1 MFKKALLVSGVALAI
16 SAPAMAEQR
25 TSSVRD
31 NGFSYNYAQLAYDQ
45 WDWDNDIEVDALTA
59 EGAFAL
65 DEHLFVRG
73 GLSFYDGDLGQGDLD
88 GKQIYAGIGF
98 HTPLQDKLD
107 FVGSADII
115 YDDREFEFNQTFCN
129 AFGCVTSNSDADDDE
144 IGFELRG
151 GVRAAVADQVEL
163 EGGLSYYDLYD
174 DDITLYAQGL
184 FKATDTIDIGARL
197 LFGGDR
203 ESIGIFGR
211 YNF

>member
-1 MFKKALLVSGVALAI
+1 MFKKALLVSGVALAV

-65 DEHLFVRG
+65 DEHLFIRG
-73 GLSFYDGDLGQGDLD
+73 GLSFFDGDLGRGDLD
-88 GKQIYAGIGF
+88 GKQIYAGVGF
-98 HTPLQDKLD
+98 HTPLQAKLD

-115 YDDREFEFNQTFCN
+115 YDDREYDATFCN
-129 AFGCVTSNSDADDDE
+129 AFVCTSTSADDDE
-144 IGFELRG
+144 IGFDLRA

-163 EGGLSYYDLYD
+163 EGGLSYYDVYD

-184 FKATDTIDIGARL
+184 FKATDAIDIGARL

>member
-1 MFKKALLVSGVALAI
+1 MLKKSLLVSGIALAI
-16 SAPAMAEQR
+16 ASPAMAAQS
-25 TSSVRD
+25 TSAVRD

-45 WDWDNDIEVDALTA
+45 WEFDDAWDVDVLTA
-59 EGAFAL
+59 EGAFEL
-65 DEHLFVRG
+65 DEHLFLRG
-73 GLSFYDGDLGQGDLD
+73 GLSFYDGDFGPGDLD
-88 GKQIYAGIGF
+88 GKQIYAGVGF

-107 FVGSADII
+107 FVGTADII
-115 YDDREFEFNQTFCN
+115 YDDQEFDYRVCS
-129 AFGCVTSNSDADDDE
+129 FGICVEDSASDDE

-151 GVRAAVADQVEL
+151 GVRAAAGDVVEL

-184 FKATDTIDIGARL
+184 FNVTPAVDLGARV

-203 ESIGIFGR
+203 ESIGVFGR